1 MSLKQLNIPVTIG
14 GISAHIL
21 CTRLR
26 NIITVM
32 KKGIHRKITWLS
44 KPFRVKFYIISHDL
58 SESPMT
64 SENINTNQMPRI
76 MNFFIISHNTGIANQ
91 DGRQKHLEGDC
102 TISYRLWSNNDD
114 NEVLT
119 INSGQNPKTFPYRFT
134 DKGAQTLLAVGG
146 K

>member
-1 MSLKQLNIPVTIG
+1 MSRKQLNIPVTIG

-32 KKGIHRKITWLS
+32 KKGIHRKIAWLS
-44 KPFRVKFYIISHDL
+44 KPFRVKFYIIFHDL

-102 TISYRLWSNNDD
+102 TINYRLWSNNDD

-119 INSGQNPKTFPYRFT
+119 INSGQYPKTFPYRFT
-134 DKGAQTLLAVGG
+134 DKGSQTLLAVGG